1 MQRQSGRVSKTM
13 GDKSD
18 VCLNPTS
25 VGRKTSYKQ
34 RDWTEKSYI
43 SDRLLK
49 VNDVKFEVVILKQE
63 KKKWRYTKTPEY
75 SNIIQFKDE
84 LNQGQPDQMNTR
96 IFILFY
102 NFTDR

>member
-63 KKKWRYTKTPEY
+63 KKDDDTQKHP
-75 SNIIQFKDE
+75 NIQTSFSLK
-84 LNQGQPDQMNTR
+84 MN
-96 IFILFY
+96 
-102 NFTDR
+102 